1 MSLGSKKAIGYVL
14 AIGFLLQIVCVS
26 VYSLTGNCP
35 VSMSYLQK
43 QKETS
48 QTPPCHRSEKSQ
60 QNNESSSNE
69 CCPKENSVASLD
81 LSKLLD
87 WEKLGLH
94 KILIFLFISE
104 LNSPQIVLEN
114 VNLDDSYIP
123 ILSSSHTLSLSTL
136 QVFLI

>member
-1 MSLGSKKAIGYVL
+1 MRLAFKKAIGSVL
-14 AIGFLLQIVCVS
+14 AIGFLLQIACVS
-26 VYSLTGNCP
+26 VYNLTGNCP
-35 VSMSYLQK
+35 VSMSYLEK

-48 QTPPCHRSEKSQ
+48 KVPPCHRSEKSEQ
-60 QNNESSSNE
+60 KSGSSSNE

-114 VNLDDSYIP
+114 VILDGSYKP
-123 ILSSSHTLSLSTL
+123 IQSSHSLSLSTL

>member
-1 MSLGSKKAIGYVL
+1 MSLGSKKAIGSVL
-14 AIGFLLQIVCVS
+14 AIGFLLQIACVS
-26 VYSLTGNCP
+26 VYNLTGNCP
-35 VSMSYLQK
+35 VSMSYLEK

-48 QTPPCHRSEKSQ
+48 QLPPCHKTEKPEQKSD
-60 QNNESSSNE
+60 SSSNE

-87 WEKLGLH
+87 WEKLGLN
-94 KILIFLFISE
+94 KVLVFLFVSE

-114 VNLDDSYIP
+114 VILDDSYIP
-123 ILSSSHTLSLSTL
+123 IPSSHSLSLSTL

>member
-1 MSLGSKKAIGYVL
+1 MRTASKKAIGSVL
-14 AIGFLLQIVCVS
+14 AIGFLLQIACVS
-26 VYSLTGNCP
+26 VYNLTGNCP
-35 VSMSYLQK
+35 VSMSYLEK
-43 QKETS
+43 QTEASKV
-48 QTPPCHRSEKSQ
+48 PPCHKSEKSEQ
-60 QNNESSSNE
+60 KNESSSNE

-94 KILIFLFISE
+94 KVLIFLFISE

-114 VNLDDSYIP
+114 VILDDSYIP
-123 ILSSSHTLSLSTL
+123 IPSSHSLSLSTL

>member
-1 MSLGSKKAIGYVL
+1 MSLGSKKTIGSIL
-14 AIGFLLQIVCVS
+14 AIGFLLQIACVS
-26 VYSLTGNCP
+26 VYNLTGNCP
-35 VSMSYLQK
+35 VSMSYLEK

-48 QTPPCHRSEKSQ
+48 KVPPCHKSENSAQK
-60 QNNESSSNE
+60 NNSSSNE
-69 CCPKENSVASLD
+69 CCPKENGIASLD

-94 KILIFLFISE
+94 KVLIFLFTSE

-114 VNLDDSYIP
+114 VILDDSYIP
-123 ILSSSHTLSLSTL
+123 ISSSQSSSLSTL

>member
-1 MSLGSKKAIGYVL
+1 MRLVSKKAIGSIL
-14 AIGFLLQIVCVS
+14 AIGFLLQIACVS

-35 VSMSYLQK
+35 VSMSYLEK

-48 QTPPCHRSEKSQ
+48 QTPPCHKSEKSEQ
-60 QNNESSSNE
+60 KSESSSNE
-69 CCPKENSVASLD
+69 CCPKDNSVAPLD

-87 WEKLGLH
+87 WEKLGLQ
-94 KILIFLFISE
+94 KVLVFLFISE

-114 VNLDDSYIP
+114 VILDDSYIP
-123 ILSSSHTLSLSTL
+123 ISSSNTLSLSTL

>member
-1 MSLGSKKAIGYVL
+1 MSIGSKKAVGSVL
-14 AIGFLLQIVCVS
+14 AIGFLLQIACVS
-26 VYSLTGNCP
+26 VYNLTGNCP
-35 VSMSYLQK
+35 IGMSYLEK

-48 QTPPCHRSEKSQ
+48 QTPPCHRSEKTEQKSD
-60 QNNESSSNE
+60 SSSDD
-69 CCPKENSVASLD
+69 CCPKDNSVASLD

-94 KILIFLFISE
+94 KVLIFLFISE

-114 VNLDDSYIP
+114 VILHDSYIP
-123 ILSSSHTLSLSTL
+123 TSSSNSLSLSTL

>member
-1 MSLGSKKAIGYVL
+1 MRLGSKKAIGSVL
-14 AIGFLLQIVCVS
+14 AIGFLLQIACVS
-26 VYSLTGNCP
+26 IYSLTGNCP
-35 VSMSYLQK
+35 VRISYLEK

-48 QTPPCHRSEKSQ
+48 NIPPCHKSEKSEQ
-60 QNNESSSNE
+60 KKESSSNE

-94 KILIFLFISE
+94 KFLIFLFVSE

-114 VNLDDSYIP
+114 VILDDSYIP
-123 ILSSSHTLSLSTL
+123 IPSSHSLSLSTL